1 MKRMEIYW
9 VELEGKGSIQGG
21 HRPCLI
27 VCNNIACQYSPTI
40 IVVPI
45 TTANKKPMPTHMNI
59 NLKNPSTVL
68 FEQFIT
74 VNKNQIGDKITELP
88 EYLKDK
94 AEEKIKISLGLTPA
108 FA

>member
-9 VELEGKGSIQGG
+9 VQLEGGENIQGG
-21 HRPCLI
+21 FRPCLI
-27 VCNNIACQYSPTI
+27 VCNNIACQYSPTV

-45 TTANKKPMPTHMNI
+45 TTATKKCLPTHLDI
-59 NLKNPSTVL
+59 FLKSPSTVL

-74 VNKNQIGDKITELP
+74 VNKNQIGAKITELP
-88 EYLKDK
+88 EYLKEE